1 MFVKFGQKICA
12 LTRPYSL
19 FLSIDWSAPRLGPGL
34 IKAKAWIDTSSYYI
48 CITLS
53 LNSVLFFFQIE
64 NINEPSLIYA
74 CIFLLRMKLLET
86 SNTSMFHRLNFLMEG
101 NTNDLEN
108 EVTFTSEAFH
118 LMHTKMHLDNLS
130 KEDVIRFMGIKRT
143 NAREETKPI
152 FT

>member
-1 MFVKFGQKICA
+1 MYHSFF
-12 LTRPYSL
+12 
-19 FLSIDWSAPRLGPGL
+19 
-34 IKAKAWIDTSSYYI
+34 
-48 CITLS
+48 
-53 LNSVLFFFQIE
+53 SVFYFQIE

-143 NAREETKPI
+143 NARGHSHISLWLFFWFLTPPPPPCYAIYVIKCYGLAELANPLPPPGA
-152 FT
+152 

>member
-1 MFVKFGQKICA
+1 MYHSFF
-12 LTRPYSL
+12 
-19 FLSIDWSAPRLGPGL
+19 
-34 IKAKAWIDTSSYYI
+34 
-48 CITLS
+48 
-53 LNSVLFFFQIE
+53 SVFYFQIE

-143 NAREETKPI
+143 NARGHSHITLWLFFLFLTPPSPLVMQ
-152 FT
+152 FM